1 MQLSG
6 GYVFILLQNARPSK
20 KPDPYAQLSLGKQQ
34 EVTNVQMRTY
44 DPVWE
49 QGFTFL
55 VNNPESDSLF
65 IKVGVVFDVISLD
78 RYVKHLY
85 QENGQNLISL
95 ALIRYLIK
103 RLHGKLAVWSTN
115 FSPFLTS
122 QTYKWT
128 VSRFVLQN
136 LDQTVRSI
144 FLCD

>member
-6 GYVFILLQNARPSK
+6 GYMLILLQNPRPAK
-20 KPDPYAQLSLGKQQ
+20 KPDPYTQLSLGKQQ
-34 EVTNVQMRTY
+34 EVTNVHMRAS

-85 QENGQNLISL
+85 
-95 ALIRYLIK
+95 
-103 RLHGKLAVWSTN
+103 
-115 FSPFLTS
+115 
-122 QTYKWT
+122 
-128 VSRFVLQN
+128 
-136 LDQTVRSI
+136 
-144 FLCD
+144 

>member
-6 GYVFILLQNARPSK
+6 GYVFISRQNARPSK

-34 EVTNVQMRTY
+34 EVTNVQMRTC

-85 QENGQNLISL
+85 
-95 ALIRYLIK
+95 
-103 RLHGKLAVWSTN
+103 
-115 FSPFLTS
+115 
-122 QTYKWT
+122 
-128 VSRFVLQN
+128 
-136 LDQTVRSI
+136 
-144 FLCD
+144 

>member
-1 MQLSG
+1 MQLNG

-20 KPDPYAQLSLGKQQ
+20 KPDPYTQLSLGKQQ
-34 EVTNVQMRTY
+34 EMTNVQMRTY

-85 QENGQNLISL
+85 
-95 ALIRYLIK
+95 
-103 RLHGKLAVWSTN
+103 
-115 FSPFLTS
+115 
-122 QTYKWT
+122 
-128 VSRFVLQN
+128 
-136 LDQTVRSI
+136 
-144 FLCD
+144 